1 MTLNTKYAPETTR
14 VSDLATQA
22 ITTNEQATKYMGR
35 KRVSTKL
42 PDAKLTYSLWVLAI
56 ASMSKYI

>member
-1 MTLNTKYAPETTR
+1 MRLVFIDIKTTR

-35 KRVSTKL
+35 KRL
-42 PDAKLTYSLWVLAI
+42 MPN
-56 ASMSKYI
+56 